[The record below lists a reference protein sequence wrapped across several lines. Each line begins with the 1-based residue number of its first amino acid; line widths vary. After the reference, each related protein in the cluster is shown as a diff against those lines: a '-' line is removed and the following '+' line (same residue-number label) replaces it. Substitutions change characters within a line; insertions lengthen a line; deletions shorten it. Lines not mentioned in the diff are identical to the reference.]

1 MDFIFVK
8 HKFVEDFVN
17 ATGTGD
23 NFLKQEMIIDQVAKL
38 IFEHKSKVIKAL
50 RDNGIA
56 SSTDSSNQ
64 KVADL
69 IIKNVEYNDGLV
81 KELRNLIIKYN
92 ITEKE
97 FYKSLNPGI
106 NELLKNESFRKE
118 LIEEIDQKIKNI
130 GVKKQPYDR
139 GISNGEAL
147 KERIRLAEM
156 KNSMLRVD
164 GIRTK
169 RILTN
174 VAISIGVA
182 VVIAGI
188 AYFVWKETKNN
199 KLQNNSMGGTVGVAG
214 SGGTAPVIPVATST
228 PATPIAN
235 APVPAN

>member
-8 HKFVEDFVN
+8 HKFVEDFIN

-56 SSTDSSNQ
+56 ASTDSSNQ

-97 FYKSLNPGI
+97 FYKSLNPSI
-106 NELLKNESFRKE
+106 NELLKNEGFRKE

-130 GVKKQPYDR
+130 GVKKQPYDK
-139 GISNGEAL
+139 GISNGDAL

-164 GIRTK
+164 GVRTK

-188 AYFVWKETKNN
+188 VYFVWKEIKNN

-214 SGGTAPVIPVATST
+214 SGGTAPVTPVTTST